1 MSTEAKTSAILLE
14 LLASEER
21 AKNMTLSFPTRDA
34 HFMHNVISYP
44 PIIDFFAL
52 IGRQFMEFG
61 QVLRKV
67 KGKKSHVV
75 KFLDTV

>member
-14 LLASEER
+14 VLASKER

-44 PIIDFFAL
+44 IINFFAL